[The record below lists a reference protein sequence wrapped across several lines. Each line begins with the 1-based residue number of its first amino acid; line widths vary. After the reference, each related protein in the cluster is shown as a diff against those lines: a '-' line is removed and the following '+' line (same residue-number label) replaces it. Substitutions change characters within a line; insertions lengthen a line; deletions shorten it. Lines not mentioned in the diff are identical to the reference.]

1 MNLIVAADKNWAIGN
16 KGRLLVTIPEDQ
28 KLFRQETLGK
38 VIVMGRK
45 TMESLPGGRPF
56 RDVPMWSSQGTGIIK
71 KRE

>member
-16 KGRLLVTIPEDQ
+16 KGRLLVTIRRTRSCSARRLWE
-28 KLFRQETLGK
+28 RSSSWE
-38 VIVMGRK
+38 GRPWRACR
-45 TMESLPGGRPF
+45 EARPF